1 MKNQATPRVYAW
13 LSGRSAIEVL
23 ALALVALICA
33 GVLWH
38 ARAHVPDGWLAP
50 TALMLTALGFVLTL
64 MSAWRW
70 STQLV
75 ERRETALRLAELM
88 AEQQAAESLAMIGS
102 WMFDMLR
109 SRMHLSDGALKI
121 MGLPQSAAS
130 ISGRDFLERV
140 HADDRERWRR
150 IHRSALRQ
158 GIEARL
164 EYRVILPD
172 GGTAWVRSVARMEG
186 TSGRQSRMV
195 AGIVQDIT
203 AMSAMSRQLAQSEA
217 KYRDLT
223 RLSADWVWETDED
236 GRLAYLSE
244 SADAAFGGRWIRNG
258 LGRHG
263 WEFHLLDL
271 PRVDWEAHRQVLARH
286 EVFENLEFALIDPE
300 GELHHVKISGT
311 PVFDDGGTFL
321 GYRGVGRNVT
331 REFQQRLLLQ
341 IEGEIAAVIRDH
353 AGLEEVVREAIHRVS
368 HLMGWSGGVHL
379 TQTPGSRLVRLRER
393 HGSAQFLRILAQI
406 GDQFAMS
413 PGSVEERVWTQSRAL
428 WIPSLSGEPEFA
440 LRYRIDDP
448 ANQAALLAPLFDEN
462 NQVVSALLLFSP
474 TSFRAPTLIDRL
486 GDILSRTLSQYLQR
500 KQAEERL
507 LHASLH
513 DALTGLPNRVF
524 LTHQLEESLRSA
536 RRAAVL
542 YVDLDRYKFIND
554 TLGHS
559 VGDQVLIEVAR
570 RLRESLR
577 RTDVAGRMGGDEF
590 ILLLMD
596 LADRQQIEAVARKAL
611 QAIERPFILMDRAY
625 FLSASIG
632 IAVTPDDGRDA
643 QALIRA
649 ADNAMYRVKSE
660 GRNDIRFF
668 NGDSSDDR
676 TAQLELASEFPMAL
690 QRGEV
695 MLHYQPVMAMS
706 RRQILGIEGLMRWR
720 HPRHGLLTP
729 DRFLPMV
736 ERNNLAE
743 TIGMWTIRRA
753 VDDRLSLG
761 LDAHPDLVVSIN
773 LSPRQLLADGFLND
787 LNALMGERA
796 FPARL
801 LRLELTENALIDHS
815 EQTIGLLTEIRRL
828 GIQVVIDNFGTGYAS
843 LSYLKHLPIDGL
855 KIDHTFTDGLP
866 EDRGNTA
873 IIQSVTTLA
882 RSLGIQ
888 AMVEGVENAQ
898 QLRALRALDCDLM
911 QGTFISEPLPL
922 AELED
927 FLSTLPQVRQMH
939 LVSSQSLQRPSTG
952 AP

>member
-1 MKNQATPRVYAW
+1 MENKATPTVYAW

-23 ALALVALICA
+23 ALALLALIAA
-33 GVLWH
+33 GTLWH
-38 ARAHVPDGWLAP
+38 ARVHHPGHWLAP
-50 TALMLTALGFVLTL
+50 TAILMTALGFVLAL
-64 MSAWRW
+64 ISAWRW

-102 WMFDMLR
+102 WMFDMAR
-109 SRMHLSDGALKI
+109 GRMHLSDGALKI
-121 MGLPQSAAS
+121 MGLPSGETS

-140 HADDRERWRR
+140 HVEDRERWRR
-150 IHRSALRQ
+150 IHRNALRQ
-158 GIEARL
+158 GIEARI
-164 EYRVILPD
+164 EYRVLLPE
-172 GGTAWVRSVARMEG
+172 GATAWVRSVARLEG
-186 TSGRQSRMV
+186 ASARKSQVV

-203 AMSAMSRQLAQSEA
+203 AMSAISRQLAQSEA

-223 RLSADWVWETDED
+223 RLSADWVWETDEE

-244 SADAAFGGRWIRNG
+244 SADAAFGGRWIRSG
-258 LGRHG
+258 MGKPG
-263 WEFHLLDL
+263 WEFHRLDL
-271 PRVDWEAHRQVLARH
+271 PRVDWEAHRLLLARH

-300 GELHHVKISGT
+300 GELHHVKTSGS
-311 PVFDDGGTFL
+311 PVFDDTGRFL

-341 IEGEIAAVIRDH
+341 IEGEIAAVIREH
-353 AGLEEVVREAIHRVS
+353 SSLEEVIREAIHRVCA
-368 HLMGWSGGVHL
+368 LLAWSGGVHL
-379 TQTPGSRLVRLRER
+379 TQVPGARLIRLRER
-393 HGSAQFLRILAQI
+393 HGSAPLLRILAQI

-413 PGSVEERVWTQSRAL
+413 PGSVEDRVWAQARAV
-428 WIPSLSGEPEFA
+428 WIPSLAGEPEFA
-440 LRYRIDDP
+440 MRYRVDDSTNP
-448 ANQAALLAPLFDEN
+448 AALVAPLLDEN

-474 TSFRAPTLIDRL
+474 TSFQAPTLIDRL

-596 LADRQQIEAVARKAL
+596 LTDRQQIEAVARKVL
-611 QAIERPFILMDRAY
+611 QAIERPFILMERAY

-660 GRNDIRFF
+660 GRNDVRFF
-668 NGDSSDDR
+668 NGESSDDR

-695 MLHYQPVMAMS
+695 VLHYQPVMAMS

-720 HPRHGLLTP
+720 HPKHGLLTP

-773 LSPRQLLADGFLND
+773 LSPRQLLADDFLND
-787 LNALMGERA
+787 LNALMSERA

-801 LRLELTENALIDHS
+801 LRLELTENALIDNS

-888 AMVEGVENAQ
+888 AMVEGVENAH
-898 QLRALRALDCDLM
+898 QLKALRALDCDLM
-911 QGTFISEPLPL
+911 QGTYISEPLPL
-922 AELED
+922 SELED

-939 LVSSQSLQRPSTG
+939 LVS
-952 AP
+952 APAQALRN